1 MINLTQAFS
10 SFSQIALFF
19 FSNWKLALS
28 ESVYLKLYCVYYFP
42 SGSTLHGSAMAGKI
56 LNFNVGVLGHV
67 DSGKTSLAKALSTVA
82 STACFDKNPQS
93 KERGITIDLGF
104 SSFVVEAPKHV
115 QEGGYD
121 SLQFTLVDCPG
132 HASLIRTIIG
142 GAQIIDAM
150 MLVVDIT
157 KGVQTQTAECL
168 VIGEVLCDNLL
179 VVLNKVDLIPQEKQK
194 ATIEKMTKRI
204 SLTLQKTKF
213 AGSNV
218 IAVAA
223 KPGGP
228 DAPEQDPA
236 GVKELIEAMQ
246 AFSYIPKRDT
256 LGPFLFAVDHCFS
269 IRGQGTVMTG
279 TVLQGAVAINDIVE
293 IPNLKVTKKV
303 KSMQMFRKPVERVSQ
318 GDRSGICVTQFDPK
332 LLERGVV
339 GTPGVIKTA
348 FGVLAKVSKI
358 SYYKLPIE
366 TKAKFHVSLGHE
378 TVMARATFFG
388 IEDQSSEETFD
399 YDCTYKYQSE
409 LLDSKDGTGASYNNL
424 QQFALLEFEKAVQ
437 IPPNSAMIA
446 SKLDMDV
453 HTNMCR
459 LAFKGQLLEIFT
471 DKNYQETHLERIKV
485 YKEKSKEG
493 VVERMANENELI
505 VKNLLKKDTNSQL
518 FVGLKVKLSTGEE
531 GVIDGTFGQGGKVK
545 IRITSGLQDTTK
557 VTLQKFTSGKKRGKG
572 GQENLPPENSSEP
585 VKVILH
591 FKKYLFSSSKRI
603 IQN

>member
-1 MINLTQAFS
+1 
-10 SFSQIALFF
+10 
-19 FSNWKLALS
+19 
-28 ESVYLKLYCVYYFP
+28 
-42 SGSTLHGSAMAGKI
+42 MAGKI

-115 QEGGYD
+115 LEGGYD
-121 SLQFTLVDCPG
+121 KLQFTLVDCPG

-157 KGVQTQTAECL
+157 KGIQTQTAECL

-204 SLTLQKTKF
+204 LLTLQKTKF
-213 AGSNV
+213 VGSKV

-228 DAPEQDPA
+228 DAPDQDPD
-236 GVKELIEAMQ
+236 GVKELMEVMQ

-256 LGPFLFAVDHCFS
+256 SGPFLFAVDHCFS

-279 TVLQGAVAINDIVE
+279 TVLQGAVAINDVVE
-293 IPNLKVTKKV
+293 IPSLKVTKKV
-303 KSMQMFRKPVERVSQ
+303 KSMQMFRQPVEKVSQ
-318 GDRSGICVTQFDPK
+318 GDRAGICVTQFDPK

-348 FGVLAKVSKI
+348 FGVLAKVSRI

-366 TKAKFHVSLGHE
+366 TKAKFHISLGHE

-388 IEDQSSEETFD
+388 TEDQQGPEEVFD
-399 YDCTYKYQSE
+399 YERTYKYQSE
-409 LLDSKDGTGASYNNL
+409 LLDLKAGDGVTSNIL
-424 QQFALLEFEKAVQ
+424 QQFALLEFEKAIQ
-437 IPPNSAMIA
+437 IPPNSSLIG

-459 LAFKGQLLEIFT
+459 LAFKGKPLEIFT
-471 DKNYQETHLERIKV
+471 DKNYGETQLERIKV

-493 VVERMANENELI
+493 LVERVANENELI
-505 VKNLLKKDTNSQL
+505 VKSLLKKDTNSQL

-545 IRITSGLQDTTK
+545 VRITSGLQDTTK
-557 VTLQKFTSGKKRGKG
+557 LTLQKFSSGKKKGKG
-572 GQENLPPENSSEP
+572 GQENLPPDNNLEP

-591 FKKYLFSSSKRI
+591 FKKYVFSTSKKI

>member
-1 MINLTQAFS
+1 
-10 SFSQIALFF
+10 
-19 FSNWKLALS
+19 
-28 ESVYLKLYCVYYFP
+28 
-42 SGSTLHGSAMAGKI
+42 MAGKI

-115 QEGGYD
+115 LEGGYD
-121 SLQFTLVDCPG
+121 KLQFTLVDCPG

-150 MLVVDIT
+150 MLVVDVT
-157 KGVQTQTAECL
+157 KGIQTQTAECL
-168 VIGEVLCDNLL
+168 VIGEILCDNLL

-194 ATIEKMTKRI
+194 ASIEKMTKRI
-204 SLTLQKTKF
+204 LLTLQKTKF
-213 AGSNV
+213 AGSKV

-228 DAPEQDPA
+228 DAPEQDPT

-246 AFSYIPKRDT
+246 AFSYIPKRDNV
-256 LGPFLFAVDHCFS
+256 GPFLFAVDHCFS

-279 TVLQGAVAINDIVE
+279 TVLQGAVAVNDTVE
-293 IPNLKVTKKV
+293 IPNLKMTKKV
-303 KSMQMFRKPVERVSQ
+303 KSMQMFRQPVERVSQ
-318 GDRSGICVTQFDPK
+318 GDRAGICVTQFDPK

-339 GTPGVIKTA
+339 GTPGIIKTA
-348 FGVLAKVSKI
+348 FGVLAEVSRI

-388 IEDQSSEETFD
+388 TEEQQGSETFN
-399 YDCTYKYQSE
+399 YDTTYKYQNQLLALKDESE
-409 LLDSKDGTGASYNNL
+409 ATPSVL
-424 QQFALLEFEKAVQ
+424 QQFALLEFEKPIQ
-437 IPPNSAMIA
+437 ITPNSTLIG

-453 HTNMCR
+453 HTSMCR
-459 LAFKGQLLEIFT
+459 LAFKGKLLEIFT
-471 DKNYQETHLERIKV
+471 DKNYQEAQLERIKV

-493 VVERMANENELI
+493 QVERMANENELI

-531 GVIDGTFGQGGKVK
+531 GVIDSTFGQGGKVK
-545 IRITSGLQDTTK
+545 VRITSGLQDTTK
-557 VTLQKFTSGKKRGKG
+557 ITLQKFSSGKKKGKG
-572 GQENLPPENSSEP
+572 GQENLPPTDNSVEP
-585 VKVILH
+585 VKVVLH
-591 FKKYLFSSSKRI
+591 FKKYMFSNTKKI
-603 IQN
+603 VQN